1 MDTKRFLI
9 ATLLSVA
16 ILILWQQLFPP
27 PEPQPRP
34 VDQVVERVA
43 EPDVS
48 SEPAAGPRPTV
59 PGPGPEPA
67 PEAAA
72 SEAAPAEPR
81 PPAEAIEASSE
92 EQVTLED
99 ESFEAVFTNR
109 GGSLVSLRLKNHRA
123 ASGDPVDFVRH
134 REGYPLPLAITSRRG
149 EADPLAAALFALERG
164 RTQSG
169 PAVTFRYAGPAGQAT
184 KRFSLAGGGVI
195 RLEVEVPGRTDWGLL
210 LGPGVR
216 NPTAAEA
223 KNRFLLR
230 TVIYRQGD
238 ETESITAGK
247 EDEGILVPAGGL
259 RWIGIQDTYFLNALL
274 PDGGIEQVLVQPL
287 VLAADGSV
295 RGRGTGE
302 AADEESEEL
311 ALVVQPDTPR
321 LVADSYWG
329 AKEYDRLR
337 ALGQGLEETVQLGW
351 FRFLA
356 LPLLRAL
363 RWLHDNVV
371 ANYGWAIILL
381 TVGIRIVLFPLMHK
395 STVSMQK
402 MQELNPKIQAIRAKY
417 RGKLKDKQGRPNT
430 EAQRKMN
437 EEVMGLYKSEG
448 VNPAG
453 GCLPL
458 LLQMPVLFAF
468 YRLLSAAIEL
478 RQAPW
483 LGWVQDLSAPDPY
496 YILPIVMGASQ
507 FLQQKLTPSAADP
520 MQRRIFAL
528 MPIFF
533 TILFLGFPSGL
544 VLYWLTNNVLGI
556 AQQAAYKKFRAS
568 SATAGGGKG
577 SDKPKKEKKQGAK

>member
-16 ILILWQQLFPP
+16 VLILWQQIFPP
-27 PEPQPRP
+27 PEPQPP
-34 VDQVVERVA
+34 AVDPVVEAQPETAPVGVA
-43 EPDVS
+43 
-48 SEPAAGPRPTV
+48 APRAPV
-59 PGPGPEPA
+59 ESPEP
-67 PEAAA
+67 EA
-72 SEAAPAEPR
+72 EAPAGEVVT
-81 PPAEAIEASSE
+81 AEAQPVAVAIEASSE
-92 EQVTLED
+92 ERVTLAD
-99 ESFEAVFTNR
+99 DALEAVFTNR
-109 GGSLVSLRLKNHRA
+109 GGNLVSLQLLDHA
-123 ASGDPVDFVRH
+123 AADGEAVDLVRQ
-134 REGYPLPLAITSRRG
+134 RQGYPLPLAITGRRG
-149 EADPLAAALFALERG
+149 DPDPLDQALFAVERE
-164 RTQSG
+164 RTRDGQ
-169 PAVTFRYAGPAGQAT
+169 AVTFRYAGPAGAAS
-184 KRFSLAGGGVI
+184 KRFTLTGGGVI
-195 RLEVEVPGRTDWGLL
+195 RLEVEVAGRTDWGLL
-210 LGPGVR
+210 FGPGVR
-216 NPTAAEA
+216 NPTEAEA
-223 KNRFLLR
+223 KNRFLRR
-230 TVIYRQGD
+230 TVIYRQGE
-238 ETESITAGK
+238 ETESIDAGR
-247 EDEGILVPAGGL
+247 EDEQVLVPAAGL
-259 RWIGIQDTYFLNALL
+259 SWIGIQDTYFLTALL
-274 PDGGIEQVLVQPL
+274 PAGGLDQVLVQPL
-287 VLAADGSV
+287 VLGVDGAV
-295 RGRGTGE
+295 RDRSAGDAEDGE
-302 AADEESEEL
+302 TEEL
-311 ALVVQPDTPR
+311 ALVVQPAASS

-329 AKEYDRLR
+329 AKEYDRLKG
-337 ALGQGLEETVQLGW
+337 LGRGLEETVQLGW

-381 TVGIRIVLFPLMHK
+381 TIGIRIVLFPLMHK

-417 RGKLKDKQGRPNT
+417 RGKLKDKQGRPNS

-437 EEVMGLYKSEG
+437 EEVMGTYKSEG

-483 LGWVQDLSAPDPY
+483 LGWIQDLSAPDPF

-544 VLYWLTNNVLGI
+544 VLYWLTNNLLGI
-556 AQQAAYKKFRAS
+556 AQQAAYKKFRPTP
-568 SATAGGGKG
+568 ATAGGGKG
-577 SDKPKKEKKQGAK
+577 PGKPKKQGAKGR

>member
-9 ATLLSVA
+9 ATLLSVGV
-16 ILILWQQLFPP
+16 LILWQQIFPP
-27 PEPQPRP
+27 PEP
-34 VDQVVERVA
+34 
-43 EPDVS
+43 
-48 SEPAAGPRPTV
+48 
-59 PGPGPEPA
+59 A
-67 PEAAA
+67 PP
-72 SEAAPAEPR
+72 PAEPAIEGQAEIAPSAAAPQP
-81 PPAEAIEASSE
+81 PPAPGAAAEGPVEEEAAEEPPPVTENIEADSE
-92 EQVTLED
+92 RQVTLED

-109 GGSLVSLRLKNHRA
+109 GGSLVSLRLKDHLA
-123 ASGDPVDFVRH
+123 ASGDAVDMVRQ
-134 REGYPLPLAITSRRG
+134 RQGYPLPLAITGRRG
-149 EADPLAAALFALERG
+149 ESDSLSEALFAVERE
-164 RTQSG
+164 RTADG
-169 PAVTFRYAGPAGQAT
+169 DAVTFRYAGPAGVAT
-184 KRFSLAGGGVI
+184 KRFALTGGGVI
-195 RLEVEVPGRTDWGLL
+195 RIDVDVPGRTDWGLL

-216 NPTAAEA
+216 NLTEAEA
-223 KNRFLLR
+223 KNRFLRR
-230 TVIYRQGD
+230 TVIYRQGE
-238 ETESITAGK
+238 ETEDLDAAR
-247 EDEGILVPAGGL
+247 EDEQTILPAAGL
-259 RWIGIQDTYFLNALL
+259 SWIGIQDTYFLSALL
-274 PDGGIEQVLVQPL
+274 PAGGLDQILVQPV
-287 VLAADGSV
+287 VLGADGTV
-295 RGRGTGE
+295 RDRSSGDAEDGE
-302 AADEESEEL
+302 AEEL
-311 ALVVQPDTPR
+311 VLVVQPATPR
-321 LVADSYWG
+321 LAADSYWG
-329 AKEYDRLR
+329 AKEYDRL
-337 ALGQGLEETVQLGW
+337 QGLGRGLENTVQLGW

-381 TVGIRIVLFPLMHK
+381 TIGIRIVLFPLMHK

-417 RGKLKDKQGRPNT
+417 RGKLKDKQGRPNS

-483 LGWVQDLSAPDPY
+483 LGWVQDLSAPDPF

-507 FLQQKLTPSAADP
+507 YLQQKLTPSAADP

-528 MPIFF
+528 MPVFF

-544 VLYWLTNNVLGI
+544 VLYWLTNNLLAI
-556 AQQAAYKKFRAS
+556 AQTAAYKKFRPAP
-568 SATAGGGKG
+568 AAAAGGKG
-577 SDKPKKEKKQGAK
+577 PSGKAQGKPKKQGAKGR

>member
-1 MDTKRFLI
+1 
-9 ATLLSVA
+9 
-16 ILILWQQLFPP
+16 
-27 PEPQPRP
+27 
-34 VDQVVERVA
+34 
-43 EPDVS
+43 
-48 SEPAAGPRPTV
+48 
-59 PGPGPEPA
+59 
-67 PEAAA
+67 
-72 SEAAPAEPR
+72 
-81 PPAEAIEASSE
+81 
-92 EQVTLED
+92 
-99 ESFEAVFTNR
+99 
-109 GGSLVSLRLKNHRA
+109 
-123 ASGDPVDFVRH
+123 
-134 REGYPLPLAITSRRG
+134 
-149 EADPLAAALFALERG
+149 
-164 RTQSG
+164 
-169 PAVTFRYAGPAGQAT
+169 
-184 KRFSLAGGGVI
+184 LAGSGVI

-210 LGPGVR
+210 FGPGVR

-247 EDEGILVPAGGL
+247 EEEGILVPAGGL

-274 PDGGIEQVLVQPL
+274 PEGGIEQVLVQPL
-287 VLAADGSV
+287 VVAADGSV

-302 AADEESEEL
+302 AEDEESEEL
-311 ALVVQPDTPR
+311 ALVVQPGTTR

-329 AKEYDRLR
+329 AKEYDRLQ
-337 ALGQGLEETVQLGW
+337 ALGQGLEQTVQLGW

-381 TVGIRIVLFPLMHK
+381 TIGIRIVLFPLMHK

-402 MQELNPKIQAIRAKY
+402 MQELNPKIQAIRSKY
-417 RGKLKDKQGRPNT
+417 RSKLKDKQGRPNS

-437 EEVMGLYKSEG
+437 EEVMALYKSEG

-483 LGWVQDLSAPDPY
+483 LGWIHDLAAPDPY

-556 AQQAAYKKFRAS
+556 AQQAAYKKFRPAP
-568 SATAGGGKG
+568 ATAGGGKVA
-577 SDKPKKEKKQGAK
+577 SKPKKEK

>member
-1 MDTKRFLI
+1 MDTKRFLL

-27 PEPQPRP
+27 PEPLPRP
-34 VDQVVERVA
+34 VEPVTERGPV
-43 EPDVS
+43 P
-48 SEPAAGPRPTV
+48 AGPDQT
-59 PGPGPEPA
+59 A
-67 PEAAA
+67 
-72 SEAAPAEPR
+72 AEPR
-81 PPAEAIEASSE
+81 PAAPAPASAGAVEEAPAEARPSAEAIEASSE
-92 EQVTLED
+92 ERVTLED
-99 ESFEAVFTNR
+99 DSFEAVFTNR
-109 GGSLVSLRLKNHRA
+109 GGSLVSLRLKDHRA
-123 ASGDPVDFVRH
+123 ASGDPVDFVRQ
-134 REGYPLPLAITSRRG
+134 REGFPLPLAITSRRG
-149 EADPLAAALFALERG
+149 DADPLDGALFAVERG
-164 RTQSG
+164 RTQDG
-169 PAVTFRYAGPAGQAT
+169 PAVTFRYAGPAGEAT

-210 LGPGVR
+210 FGPGVR

-230 TVIYRQGD
+230 NVIYRQGD
-238 ETESITAGK
+238 ETESIAAGK

-274 PDGGIEQVLVQPL
+274 PAGGIEQVLVRPL
-287 VLAADGSV
+287 VLAADGTV
-295 RGRGTGE
+295 RARAAGE
-302 AADEESEEL
+302 AGDEESEEL
-311 ALVVQPDTPR
+311 ALVVQPDTSR

-329 AKEYDRLR
+329 AKEYDRLQS
-337 ALGQGLEETVQLGW
+337 LGQGLEETVQLGW

-430 EAQRKMN
+430 EVQRKMN

-556 AQQAAYKKFRAS
+556 AQQAAYKKFRTAP
-568 SATAGGGKG
+568 ATAGGGKG
-577 SDKPKKEKKQGAK
+577 AGKPKKEKKQGAK

>member
-1 MDTKRFLI
+1 MDTKRFLL

-16 ILILWQQLFPP
+16 VLILWQQLFP
-27 PEPQPRP
+27 
-34 VDQVVERVA
+34 A
-43 EPDVS
+43 
-48 SEPAAGPRPTV
+48 
-59 PGPGPEPA
+59 PEPA
-67 PEAAA
+67 PRPAAPAAEPQAEPAPGEAVATPPAEVSPAPAA
-72 SEAAPAEPR
+72 AAPAEE
-81 PPAEAIEASSE
+81 PPLAAAPPPVTEQIAATSE
-92 EQVTLED
+92 ERVTLEA
-99 ESFEAVFTNR
+99 EAFEAVFTNR
-109 GGSLVSLRLKNHRA
+109 GGSLLSLRLKNHLA
-123 ASGDPVDFVRH
+123 PSGEAVDLVRK
-134 REGYPLPLAITSRRG
+134 RRDYPLPLAITDRRG
-149 EADPLAAALFALERG
+149 GTDPLNDVLFVVRRERG
-164 RTQSG
+164 ELG
-169 PAVTFRYAGPAGQAT
+169 PAVSFRYAGPAGQAS
-184 KRFSLAGGGVI
+184 KRFSLLGGGVI
-195 RLEVEVPGRTDWGLL
+195 RLEVEVAGRSDWGLL

-216 NPTAAEA
+216 DLTEEEA
-223 KNRFLLR
+223 KNRFLRR
-230 TVIYRQGD
+230 TVIYRQGEEID
-238 ETESITAGK
+238 NLDAGK
-247 EDEGILVPAGGL
+247 EEEPTIIPAAAL
-259 RWIGIQDTYFLNALL
+259 SWIGLQDSYFLNALL
-274 PDGGIEQVLVQPL
+274 PSGDLDQVLVQPL
-287 VLAADGSV
+287 VLAADGTV
-295 RGRGTGE
+295 RNRATGE
-302 AADEESEEL
+302 AAEGEIEAL
-311 ALVVQPDTPR
+311 ALVAQPAASS

-337 ALGQGLEETVQLGW
+337 SLGRGLDQAVELGW

-363 RWLHDNVV
+363 RWLYDNVV

-381 TVGIRIVLFPLMHK
+381 TIGIRILLFPLMHK

-417 RGKLKDKQGRPNT
+417 RSKLKDKQGRPNT

-483 LGWVQDLSAPDPY
+483 LGWIQDLSAPDPY

-556 AQQAAYKKFRAS
+556 AQQAAYKKFR
-568 SATAGGGKG
+568 SAPLTADGGKG
-577 SDKPKKEKKQGAK
+577 SGKPKKEKKQGAK

>member
-27 PEPQPRP
+27 PEPAPRP
-34 VDQVVERVA
+34 AESAEELAAELSPREPVA
-43 EPDVS
+43 APPADANVS
-48 SEPAAGPRPTV
+48 SG
-59 PGPGPEPA
+59 
-67 PEAAA
+67 
-72 SEAAPAEPR
+72 EAAPAGTSAELVERPAAEPI
-81 PPAEAIEASSE
+81 AATSE
-92 EQVTLED
+92 QQVTLEA
-99 ESFEAVFTNR
+99 EAFVATFTNR
-109 GGSLVSLRLKNHRA
+109 GGSLVSLQLNNHLTA
-123 ASGDPVDFVRH
+123 AGEPVDLVRQRH
-134 REGYPLPLAITSRRG
+134 GYPLPLAITGRRG
-149 EADPLAAALFALERG
+149 ESEPLNDALFAVER
-164 RTQSG
+164 QSG
-169 PAVTFRYAGPAGQAT
+169 AAGPSVSFRYAGPAGEAN
-184 KRFSLAGGGVI
+184 KRFTLVGGGVI
-195 RLEVEVPGRTDWGLL
+195 RVEVEVPGRTDWGLL
-210 LGPGVR
+210 FGPGVR
-216 NPTAAEA
+216 DLTGEEA
-223 KNRFLLR
+223 KNRFLRR
-230 TVIYRQGD
+230 TVIYRLGD
-238 ETESITAGK
+238 KTDNLDAAK
-247 EDEGILVPAGGL
+247 EDEPTLIPAGGL
-259 RWIGIQDTYFLNALL
+259 SWIGLQDSYFLNALL
-274 PDGGIEQVLVQPL
+274 PDGGLDQVVVQPL
-287 VLAADGSV
+287 VLAADGTV
-295 RGRGTGE
+295 RDRSTGE
-302 AADEESEEL
+302 AADGETESL
-311 ALVVQPDTPR
+311 AIVAQPATPR
-321 LVADSYWG
+321 LVADTYWG

-337 ALGQGLEETVQLGW
+337 DLGRGLDQAVELGW

-381 TVGIRIVLFPLMHK
+381 TIGIRIVLFPLMHK

-417 RGKLKDKQGRPNT
+417 RSKLKDKQGRPNT

-483 LGWVQDLSAPDPY
+483 LGWIQDLSAPDPF

-556 AQQAAYKKFRAS
+556 AQQVAYKKFRTAP
-568 SATAGGGKG
+568 ATAGGGKDAG
-577 SDKPKKEKKQGAK
+577 KPKK